1 MKRDVERKMRMVGL
15 LCGVAVASMAG
26 VFDFET
32 GDLQGWQVVEGT
44 FGKPVT
50 DRAKEHNADRPYT
63 KGGRFF
69 LSTLETARDTPSDAQ
84 TGWIESPLVRLSA
97 PTISFRI
104 GGGRAASLSLVDRA
118 TGRVYATATGADS
131 ETMRI
136 VTWNVPDAVGRD
148 VFFRVTDEAVGGWG
162 HVTVDDIAFEGTVGA
177 ADFAAR
183 KADREKALPT
193 DFPASVPDA
202 PRVLIVRA
210 SGEPDLGTPLAA
222 ALKGRAAL
230 AQADAPRAKGRLAAE
245 AFDLVLLQGG
255 PELAAFVAAAT
266 ANGPETKVA
275 WAVTKP
281 CNTWGLLSTG
291 VPLHFL
297 QGRPP
302 KAAADRLADVAVQM
316 LGLDPVPE
324 EAFAR
329 AEKAIRELGAQF
341 PAYPAAAHL
350 EALAR
355 LRAAAA
361 RPAAFDAFLRQA
373 LVRDNPLVAAH
384 EIVYTTRAMWRVDH
398 HNTATLF
405 QRGEINEGSYAT
417 QGALKALDAKT
428 GKVRVIVPEEKG
440 RTVRDPEVDYDG
452 KRIVFSMRAGRADD
466 YHVYTV
472 NADGSDLR
480 QLTRGAGVSD
490 IDPVWLP
497 DGDIVFSSTREP
509 KYCMCN
515 RHIMAN
521 LFRMTGEGTNI
532 HQIGKSTLFEGHTTV
547 LPDGRLLYDRWEYV
561 DRNFGDAQGLWTCNP
576 DGTGHA
582 LYWGNNTTS
591 PGGVF
596 SARPLRDPSRVI
608 ATLGSCHDL
617 PWGALGLLDRTRGV
631 EGREAVLRTWP
642 ADFRA
647 RIHTDG
653 QDFDSTRPLAVK
665 YADAFPLD
673 DAHFLC
679 SRTIGR
685 GAEMAL
691 VYLDLHGNEVVFH
704 RDGPGCHAPTVLRA
718 SKRPVVR
725 STARTF
731 DAPHAPGRF
740 YVQNVYVGTHMKGV
754 APGTVKALRIVESP
768 EKRNWTRPRGWFGHG
783 EMAPAMNWHSFEN
796 KRILGTVPVE
806 ADGSASFEVPGN
818 TYVYFQALDA
828 EGKMVQSMR
837 SGAYVQPGETY
848 GCVGCHE
855 NRVGEAAPV
864 SAKPAAL
871 ARAPSKL
878 DGSYNLRGLEKGT
891 PPHLYSFQREVQPV
905 FTAKCVACHDYGKKA
920 GEKLNLSGDRGA
932 YFATSYVD
940 LWALGVV
947 KCVGGGPAEIQPA
960 YSWGAHASKLTKK
973 LYGHAGVALTDD
985 ERDRLIT
992 WMDLNAPYYPRYE
1005 SAYPDNPGGRM
1016 PLTFAELARL
1026 EKLCG
1031 ASVAC
1036 THAQRQREQLDF
1048 DRPDCSRILAGAKDA
1063 AAREAA
1069 RALIRLGGER
1079 LRATPRG
1086 DVEEGFTPCAKDLE
1100 REARYEGRR
1109 AEERRSYEAIRKD

>member
-222 ALKGRAAL
+222 ALKGRVAF
-230 AQADAPRAKGRLAAE
+230 AQTDAPRAKRRLAAE

-302 KAAADRLADVAVQM
+302 KAAADRLAGVAAQM
-316 LGLDPVPE
+316 LVLDPVPE

-428 GKVRVIVPEEKG
+428 GRTRVIVPEEKG

-617 PWGALGLLDRTRGV
+617 PWGALGLLDRARGV

-653 QDFDSTRPLAVK
+653 QDFDSTRPLTVK

-878 DGSYNLRGLEKGT
+878 DGSYNLRGLAKGT

-920 GEKLNLSGDRGA
+920 GKKLNLSGDRGA